1 MGISTLLVLKRLG
14 PRAGTAAMSL
24 AALLVATVAASAAPP
39 AIRTSDQNR
48 VPACVTPERL
58 MAFLRDRNPK
68 LDEHFNDIAGWYK
81 THGDK
86 WRVRWDY
93 AFYQMIIETNYL
105 SYRTGGG
112 SWGDVNPKQNNFAGI
127 GTTGGGVPGDG
138 YKDVSTGVLAQIQH
152 LVAYSGERMESPVA
166 PRTQLKQDDI
176 IAASARLKRNVT
188 FNDLAGRWAVDR
200 RYARSIESIAERF
213 RTAHCSGRS
222 PIPDAPAET
231 TERVAAKAAPKLV
244 REPVQVAFRQ
254 RSSLGGAD
262 LRRVTPV
269 EPAAATATAACKV
282 QVASYVGKAG
292 ASKALLIKTQVENE
306 VHYTALQVL
315 DGFERSMAD
324 SFIKTR
330 APGGAMVA
338 QFETNDAA
346 LSRAYELCPSAR

>member
-1 MGISTLLVLKRLG
+1 L
-14 PRAGTAAMSL
+14 TAI
-24 AALLVATVAASAAPP
+24 LVATVAASAAPP

-58 MAFLRDRNPK
+58 MAFLKDRNPK
-68 LDEHFNDIAGWYK
+68 LDPRLEDIARWYK
-81 THGDK
+81 THGEK

-105 SYRTGGG
+105 SYRTGRG

-152 LVAYSGERMESPVA
+152 LVAYSGERMDSPVA
-166 PRTQLKQDDI
+166 PRTQLRQDDI
-176 IAASARLKRNVT
+176 IAVSAKLKRNVT
-188 FNDLAGRWAVDR
+188 FGDLAGRWAVDR

-213 RTAHCSGRS
+213 RIAHCTGRS
-222 PIPDAPAET
+222 PIPDAPVE
-231 TERVAAKAAPKLV
+231 AAVSKAAPKLV
-244 REPVQVAFRQ
+244 REPVQVSFRQ
-254 RSSLGGAD
+254 RAALGGAG
-262 LRRVTPV
+262 LPQAMPSQ
-269 EPAAATATAACKV
+269 PAASSTTSACKV
-282 QVASYVGKAG
+282 QVASYVGKGG
-292 ASKALLIKTQVENE
+292 ASKALLIKTEVEHE

-330 APGGAMVA
+330 APGGALVA
-338 QFETNDAA
+338 QFDTNDAA